1 MALGRRNVARRPALT
16 ASLRRSLATLHAADL
31 AAYRRGTERPAP
43 RVDRVLYPLSRAADH
58 SKIWIALAVM
68 LASRGGRANRR
79 AALRGVLS
87 VAATSVLTN
96 AVMKPMTSRVRPTP
110 APDGWMTRVARVPSS
125 TSFPSGHAASAG
137 AFAVGASLE
146 MPQLAGPLGLA
157 AAAVGWS
164 RVRTR
169 VHYPGDVVAGLVVG
183 AAVAVATTRWWPRRP
198 AAPASVRPVRARVA
212 GAATDGAGLTI
223 VVNPSA
229 GSAHRGDLTTSLR
242 EALPAA
248 TISVLDEGA
257 DLTEALTRAGMRG
270 AIGIV
275 GGDGSINAAAG
286 VALAASHPSR
296 THGRIR
302 VSQRRRRPMISVPA
316 KILATADAYQ
326 AMTQPRPH
334 RAALRAAEA
343 GQELRTEADRG
354 RLDPAAT
361 DAVLAAAGQKPSRSR
376 AGGPAGLTSR
386 EAQVLGL
393 LPEDSPTRASHGN
406 SESAQRSSATTSN
419 TSTTSSRCR
428 AGPVP
433 PCMPRSWGSSTRLL
447 ARCERTREGAA
458 KRLARSPAGRT
469 SHGMARSHEHRQ
481 STAHQPSTM
490 SRPFRPR
497 ASTRRFRRYAGAH
510 REEPRGRGRVSG
522 LDGHLGRPPLADGGG
537 RPFAIEGSLVGL
549 EEDRRGLGL
558 GVVAAGG
565 LLLCGEPGAGLHQ
578 QLLRVG
584 RLRILRRRRIR
595 RMPGRGAHDDITVTR
610 ARASSSFVM
619 DDERSMPA
627 ACASR
632 ASSPFEEAAASAAG
646 GIGMPR
652 LWRRSRNGFA
662 SS

>member
-43 RVDRVLYPLSRAADH
+43 RVDRVLHPLSRAADH

-110 APDGWMTRVARVPSS
+110 VPDGWMTRVARVPSS

-198 AAPASVRPVRARVA
+198 AAPASVRPMRARVA

-257 DLTEALTRAGMRG
+257 DLTEALTRVGMRG

-286 VALAASHPSR
+286 VALAASRPLAVFPGGTLNHFARDLGLENIDDAVDAVRAGSLGAVDVGLIDGRPFLNTASFGAYASLVDLRERYEDRIGKWPAMAFALAAILRRAQPVAVTVNGTRHSIWLIFIGNAEYGPPGLVPIWRESLDDGLFDVRWVEDIGPFSRVRLIAATLCGQLGRSR
-296 THGRIR
+296 TYHREL
-302 VSQRRRRPMISVPA
+302 VSSMTVESHCGPLR
-316 KILATADAYQ
+316 LACDGETFEN
-326 AMTQPRPH
+326 MVTFTV
-334 RAALRAAEA
+334 E
-343 GQELRTEADRG
+343 
-354 RLDPAAT
+354 
-361 DAVLAAAGQKPSRSR
+361 K
-376 AGGPAGLTSR
+376 
-386 EAQVLGL
+386 
-393 LPEDSPTRASHGN
+393 
-406 SESAQRSSATTSN
+406 
-419 TSTTSSRCR
+419 
-428 AGPVP
+428 
-433 PCMPRSWGSSTRLL
+433 SSTRL
-447 ARCERTREGAA
+447 AVFVPPMGA
-458 KRLARSPAGRT
+458 
-469 SHGMARSHEHRQ
+469 
-481 STAHQPSTM
+481 
-490 SRPFRPR
+490 
-497 ASTRRFRRYAGAH
+497 
-510 REEPRGRGRVSG
+510 
-522 LDGHLGRPPLADGGG
+522 
-537 RPFAIEGSLVGL
+537 
-549 EEDRRGLGL
+549 
-558 GVVAAGG
+558 
-565 LLLCGEPGAGLHQ
+565 
-578 QLLRVG
+578 
-584 RLRILRRRRIR
+584 
-595 RMPGRGAHDDITVTR
+595 
-610 ARASSSFVM
+610 
-619 DDERSMPA
+619 
-627 ACASR
+627 
-632 ASSPFEEAAASAAG
+632 
-646 GIGMPR
+646 
-652 LWRRSRNGFA
+652 
-662 SS
+662 